1 MKGQR
6 RKKGPAE
13 GGRRHSEP
21 LYLCRYKMH
30 ALLSTASEMMTGL
43 VVTDGNTHDGKH
55 FPTLVERATATGA
68 CGHLP
73 SRPRIC

>member
-43 VVTDGNTHDGKH
+43 VVTEREYARWKA
-55 FPTLVERATATGA
+55 FPDLGGESDSNRCLWTPT
-68 CGHLP
+68 
-73 SRPRIC
+73 